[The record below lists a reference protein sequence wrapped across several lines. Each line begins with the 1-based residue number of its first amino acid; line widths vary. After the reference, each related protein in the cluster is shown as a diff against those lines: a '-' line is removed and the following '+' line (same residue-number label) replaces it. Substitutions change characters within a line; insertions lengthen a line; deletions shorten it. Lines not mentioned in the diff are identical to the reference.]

1 MIIYCSVLTTSHV
14 VKQIGEQ
21 GPAREA
27 TTRDFVVA
35 CICGHAGQSRCAV
48 GGKGWSASSLSASQP
63 QATALGYSCRE
74 VEKQECNYAEAART
88 FGERALERGSPLG
101 TCMQAIAEKKNQWEK
116 QKHLRVLR
124 SQQTFSFPFGPITP
138 TLLSLGPRFLL
149 LSVRNTHTQ
158 SPGMAKL

>member
-74 VEKQECNYAEAART
+74 GERQECNYAEPART
-88 FGERALERGSPLG
+88 FGERALERESWGVPHFPG
-101 TCMQAIAEKKNQWEK
+101 TCMQAIAEKPVGKTK
-116 QKHLRVLR
+116 T
-124 SQQTFSFPFGPITP
+124 SPSP
-138 TLLSLGPRFLL
+138 SLTADF
-149 LSVRNTHTQ
+149 
-158 SPGMAKL
+158 

>member
-63 QATALGYSCRE
+63 QATALRYSCRE

-88 FGERALERGSPLG
+88 FGERALERGSPLKLFLALYASDRG
-101 TCMQAIAEKKNQWEK
+101 KTTTRWKNK
-116 QKHLRVLR
+116 N
-124 SQQTFSFPFGPITP
+124 
-138 TLLSLGPRFLL
+138 LSESLAL
-149 LSVRNTHTQ
+149 
-158 SPGMAKL
+158 

>member
-48 GGKGWSASSLSASQP
+48 GGKGRSASSLSASQP

-74 VEKQECNYAEAART
+74 VEKQECNYAEAAMT
-88 FGERALERGSPLG
+88 FWERATGGRAMPTLLFH
-101 TCMQAIAEKKNQWEK
+101 TYMHATAEKKEK
-116 QKHLRVLR
+116 ILAR
-124 SQQTFSFPFGPITP
+124 S
-138 TLLSLGPRFLL
+138 L
-149 LSVRNTHTQ
+149 
-158 SPGMAKL
+158 

>member
-63 QATALGYSCRE
+63 EATARK
-74 VEKQECNYAEAART
+74 VEGAIPRPLLNSASYIYA
-88 FGERALERGSPLG
+88 
-101 TCMQAIAEKKNQWEK
+101 AETLWG
-116 QKHLRVLR
+116 LRL
-124 SQQTFSFPFGPITP
+124 T
-138 TLLSLGPRFLL
+138 
-149 LSVRNTHTQ
+149 SV
-158 SPGMAKL
+158 SPGALA

>member
-63 QATALGYSCRE
+63 QATALRYSCRE
-74 VEKQECNYAEAART
+74 VEKQECNYAEPART
-88 FGERALERGSPLG
+88 FGERALERGSPTSWHLYASDRG
-101 TCMQAIAEKKNQWEK
+101 KTSGKNKNLSESFA
-116 QKHLRVLR
+116 HSRLLV
-124 SQQTFSFPFGPITP
+124 FPFWANN
-138 TLLSLGPRFLL
+138 TLPSLSWAS
-149 LSVRNTHTQ
+149 LSAFVR
-158 SPGMAKL
+158 S